1 MKTSM
6 TAFKIEVSQTV
17 LDDLKARL
25 KATRWPDEPENAGW
39 NYGTNPTYLKELV
52 NYWENQYDWRKQE
65 LMLNSFPQFKTVING
80 IGIHFIYIKGKGLNA
95 KPLILTHE
103 WPDGFFRFYKVIP
116 M

>member
-1 MKTSM
+1 MKNLKLLFLCFLLPGHYFNAYSQFKNQKTNVMKTSM

-80 IGIHFIYIKGKGLNA
+80 IGI
-95 KPLILTHE
+95 
-103 WPDGFFRFYKVIP
+103 
-116 M
+116 